1 MKDMGHAML
10 HVSKSIKATFV
21 HECIRSDNQL
31 PFNSPQVLSALDI
44 LQPPH
49 IDYFE
54 EMYPSLLLTALD
66 GQEFLN
72 MVSRSALV

>member
-1 MKDMGHAML
+1 MKDFGHAML
-10 HVSKSIKATFV
+10 DVSKSIRAAFV
-21 HECIRSDNQL
+21 HYCIRNDDQL
-31 PFNSPQVLSALDI
+31 LFNSPQVLSALDI

-54 EMYPSLLLTALD
+54 EMYPSLFLTGLD

-72 MVSRSALV
+72 MV